1 MIRSQDLKFVGSDIN
16 GGANDAS
23 VVFDCAG
30 ASFLVIT
37 CVTEAPSDDQEIT
50 ITEGDTVDAN
60 DATLY
65 PATTTPSSATDTTAF
80 FLVDLK
86 GKRRYIKV
94 TSSSGSD
101 LRFKSIIGHV
111 YRKGNAP
118 GNATEAGVDLRVFL

>member
-1 MIRSQDLKFVGSDIN
+1 MIRSQDLEFVGSDIA

-50 ITEGDTVDAN
+50 ITEGDTVLAN

-65 PATTTPSSATDTTAF
+65 PSTSTPSSSADITAL

-86 GKRRYIKV
+86 GRRRYIKV
-94 TSSSGSD
+94 TNSSGSQT
-101 LRFKSIIGHV
+101 RFKTIIGHV